1 MVNLQLIAIAKS
13 QSGGSDRGLSPGQ
26 NTRYR
31 VVSIEFDSVNLAAA
45 IDEPTP
51 EFAQEHL
58 APFADVRTTERGRR
72 HMILVRSSAFDGS
85 SRVARLQSRAPENAD
100 DSWRCSSGPRIDR
113 GPNRIPRASPPPSC
127 ARPPRIQT
135 CGCGTD
141 LANPALLL
149 ATTTFARRV
158 ASSRSRRRRARST
171 RSSSPTCR
179 SISRSCVTNWR
190 SGARFSPPRSTQS
203 CTTRRCMR
211 IIPME
216 KPRVERF

>member
-1 MVNLQLIAIAKS
+1 MINLQLIAIAKL
-13 QSGGSDRGLSPGQ
+13 QSGHSERSQTLVRSA
-26 NTRYR
+26 RRR
-31 VVSIEFDSVNLAAA
+31 VVYADFHRINVAGA
-45 IDEPTP
+45 IDELTA
-51 EFAQEHL
+51 EFARKYL
-58 APFADVRTTERGRR
+58 APFADVRTTERGTR
-72 HMILVRSSAFDGS
+72 HMILVRPGAFNGS
-85 SRVARLQSRAPENAD
+85 SRAARLQPGTPENAD
-100 DSWRCSSGPRIDR
+100 DSWRCSTVPRIDR

-179 SISRSCVTNWR
+179 SISRSCVTSWR